1 MAAATAADGGG
12 GGGGG
17 ETVTV
22 PADRRRRLA
31 TTYAQ
36 KVAGEGL
43 VPEIRRELSN
53 EAKGTLLR
61 VDPEENTE
69 VDAGSTVAVI
79 VSAGAPLLAFDDDED
94 ILVVDS
100 GTGKQARPDR
110 HGDRG
115 GEGSRVEL
123 RRQLRAVH
131 QGERRPGHAR
141 RTASGR
147 TRRRSR

>member
-1 MAAATAADGGG
+1 M
-12 GGGGG
+12 
-17 ETVTV
+17 TV
-22 PADRRRRLA
+22 PPIDGAGCDE
-31 TTYAQ
+31 YAQ

-61 VDPEENTE
+61 VDPAENTE
-69 VDAGSTVAVI
+69 VDAGSTVVII

-100 GTGKQARPDR
+100 GTGKKRDPIARGTAVEKDP
-110 HGDRG
+110 G
-115 GEGSRVEL
+115 VEL

-131 QGERRPGHAR
+131 ERRRRAAAR
-141 RTASGR
+141 SCSRTASGR